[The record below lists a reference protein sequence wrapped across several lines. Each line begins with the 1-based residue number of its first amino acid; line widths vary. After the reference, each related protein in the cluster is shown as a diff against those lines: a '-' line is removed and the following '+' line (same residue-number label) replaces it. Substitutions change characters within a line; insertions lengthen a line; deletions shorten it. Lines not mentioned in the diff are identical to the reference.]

1 MKRTDIP
8 VRASGVVSQ
17 IIDDAAVLV
26 SPDTALVRV
35 LNPVGSRVWELLDG
49 RRTAADLLAILSAEY
64 QVAPAQL
71 ETDLTVFC
79 ADLAGRGLLHITAGT
94 GE

>member
-8 VRASGVVSQ
+8 VQAPGVISQ
-17 IIDDAAVLV
+17 IIDDEAVLV
-26 SPDTALVRV
+26 SPDEAMVRV
-35 LNPVGSRVWELLDG
+35 LNPVGSRIWALVDG

-71 ETDLTVFC
+71 ETDLTAFC
-79 ADLAGRGLLHITAGT
+79 DDLASRGVLRITPGM